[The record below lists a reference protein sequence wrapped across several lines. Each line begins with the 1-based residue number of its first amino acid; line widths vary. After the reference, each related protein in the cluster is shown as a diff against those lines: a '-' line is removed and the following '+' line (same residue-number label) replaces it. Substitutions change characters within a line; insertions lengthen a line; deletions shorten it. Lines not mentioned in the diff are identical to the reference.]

1 MKQPH
6 WLFKRCGCGAIFK
19 DRIGPCDQCLA
30 KKRDE
35 LNLARTAQITAFAQ
49 AGVPIKTGVPAPREE
64 GLFKMAVA
72 AYTPAIYA
80 GDAYRWWC
88 ATPSEYSTVLG
99 KDFQKAISNGLDST
113 GSYALF
119 RLAASRLYHAYSTH
133 FKRVSRDP
141 VTTADRIADL
151 LREGYYKR
159 DCWVEQ
165 GFNADA
171 VAKTVFVKYTANQTQ
186 HTVLTLPL
194 TRTNIREQ
202 HLQEIAGVLCVK
214 YLTRSYA
221 IDEHAEI
228 KRAVAELLRTHFAET
243 NNRNAAAMAGT
254 IYDWWCAVHA
264 RYPNVLKVAEQEL
277 EAHPNWDASQ
287 IPGVFNRGAGTVVSR
302 YSALRGNLEHTN
314 LITVKLAR
322 ILATA
327 WQQGVRW
334 SDPDRVE
341 SHLAKLRAYI
351 RDTREGRAWW
361 LNTKRGLW
369 SDSTNGRVRQH
380 YINNLTALFQAYG
393 LPPEI
398 WNTVSDK
405 FSSELTVKWTKRHA
419 REVDPEF

>member
-1 MKQPH
+1 
-6 WLFKRCGCGAIFK
+6 
-19 DRIGPCDQCLA
+19 
-30 KKRDE
+30 
-35 LNLARTAQITAFAQ
+35 
-49 AGVPIKTGVPAPREE
+49 
-64 GLFKMAVA
+64 
-72 AYTPAIYA
+72 
-80 GDAYRWWC
+80 
-88 ATPSEYSTVLG
+88 
-99 KDFQKAISNGLDST
+99 
-113 GSYALF
+113 
-119 RLAASRLYHAYSTH
+119 
-133 FKRVSRDP
+133 VSRDP

-171 VAKTVFVKYTANQTQ
+171 VAKTVFVKYTANQAQ
-186 HTVLTLPL
+186 HTELTLPL

-214 YLTRSYA
+214 YLPRSYA

-228 KRAVAELLRTHFAET
+228 KRAVAELLRTHFAEV
-243 NNRNAAAMAGT
+243 NDRNAADMAGT
-254 IYDWWCAVHA
+254 IYDWWYAVHE

-277 EAHPNWDASQ
+277 AAHPNWDASQ
-287 IPGVFNRGAGTVVSR
+287 IPGVFQRGARTVVSR
-302 YSALRGNLEHTN
+302 YCVLQGNVEFAELVA
-314 LITVKLAR
+314 VKLAK

-334 SDPDRVE
+334 SEPDRVE
-341 SHLAKLRAYI
+341 SHLANLRAYI
-351 RDTREGRAWW
+351 RDTYKGREWW
-361 LNTKRGLW
+361 RNTERGLRPGH
-369 SDSTNGRVRQH
+369 SNGRVRQH
-380 YINNLTALFQAYG
+380 YINTLTPLFQAYG